1 MKAPFRADHVG
12 SLLRPE
18 DLKSARARRARGEI
32 TAQELRA
39 VEDRAIERVIARQ
52 EAIGLKAVTDG
63 ELRRDN
69 WMFDFLS
76 GLGGTQVRTREVVAE
91 PQGPAA
97 ASEVPR
103 LMKVTTVVG
112 KLHWAGHTMLEHF
125 RFLKAHTRATPKIT
139 IPSPTMLVSASRDW
153 REVVEPAAYARIEDL
168 YADLG
173 EAYRG
178 ALHALYEA
186 GCRYLQL
193 DDVNLAYF
201 CDTAM
206 REKLKSRGDDPDA
219 LLEHSVRMLSAVLRD
234 KPADMAVA
242 THVCRGNFRSSW
254 FAQGGYEAIAEA
266 VLGRLNYDGYFLEY
280 DTERAGGFEPLRFLP
295 KGPKRVVLGLVT
307 TKTGSLEDKDA
318 IKRRIEAASRYVAL
332 DQLCLSPQ
340 CGFASTEEGN
350 LLTEEEQW
358 AKLAAVVEIAGDV
371 WRE

>member
-1 MKAPFRADHVG
+1 MKPPFRADHVG

-18 DLKSARARRARGEI
+18 DIKAARARRAHGEI
-32 TAQELRA
+32 TPEQLRE

-52 EAIGLKAVTDG
+52 ESIGLRAVTDG

-69 WMFDFLS
+69 WVFDFLS
-76 GLGGTQVRTREVVAE
+76 GLGGTQVRTREVMAE
-91 PQGPAA
+91 PKGPAA
-97 ASEVPR
+97 AVEAPR
-103 LMKVTTVVG
+103 TMRLTTVGG
-112 KLHWAGHTMLEHF
+112 KLHWAGHRMLEHF

-153 REVVEPAAYARIEDL
+153 RDVVEPAAYTRIEDL
-168 YADLG
+168 YADL
-173 EAYRG
+173 AQTYRDAIG
-178 ALHALYEA
+178 AFHDA

-206 REKLKSRGDDPDA
+206 RAKLKARGDDPDG
-219 LLEHSVRMLSAVLRD
+219 LLEHTVRMLSSVLRE
-234 KPADMAVA
+234 KPADMVIT

-266 VLGRLNYDGYFLEY
+266 IFARLDYDGYFLEY

-295 KGPKRVVLGLVT
+295 KGGKRVVLGLVT
-307 TKTGSLEDKDA
+307 TKSGALEDKDTL
-318 IKRRIEAASRYVAL
+318 KRRIEAASRFVAL

-350 LLTEEEQW
+350 LLSEEEQW
-358 AKLAAVVEIAGDV
+358 AKLAEVVEIAREV
-371 WRE
+371 WGE